1 MKFLLFYNEEKFD
14 YSQIDLFLNSQ
25 IDATRKLAAEVS
37 TKAHWIWHFLDNT
50 TILRTYY
57 LLSSNT

>member
-1 MKFLLFYNEEKFD
+1 MKFLLFYNEVKSD

-37 TKAHWIWHFLDNT
+37 TKANWIWHFLDNT

-57 LLSSNT
+57 FIPANI